1 MVVFVTSG
9 KGVFLNIC
17 REFMYKQILLTDK
30 ELELLQQV
38 LGWYLVE
45 KRSKND
51 PHYTNAHLIL
61 RHLSDRKSTENCN
74 QIAFYG
80 K

>member
-1 MVVFVTSG
+1 
-9 KGVFLNIC
+9 
-17 REFMYKQILLTDK
+17 MYKSILLTDS
-30 ELELLQQV
+30 EMELLQQV

-51 PHYTNAHLIL
+51 PNYTNAHIL
-61 RHLSDRKSTENCN
+61 LRQIGGKKPTEPRN
-74 QIAFYG
+74 QIAFSG

>member
-1 MVVFVTSG
+1 M
-9 KGVFLNIC
+9 
-17 REFMYKQILLTDK
+17 TDS
-30 ELELLQQV
+30 EMELLQQV

-51 PHYTNAHLIL
+51 PNYTNAHIL
-61 RHLSDRKSTENCN
+61 LRQIGGKKPTEPRN
-74 QIAFYG
+74 QIAFSG